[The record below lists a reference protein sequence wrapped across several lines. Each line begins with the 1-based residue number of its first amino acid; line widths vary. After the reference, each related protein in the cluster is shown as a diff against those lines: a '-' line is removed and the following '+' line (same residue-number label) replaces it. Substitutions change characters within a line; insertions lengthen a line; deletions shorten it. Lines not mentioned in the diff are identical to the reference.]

1 MEIIDSKLLN
11 NCFIAELFKFSYIR
25 EDLIKPAYSI
35 ILLLLKL
42 NQQLKTVSNYGESD
56 V

>member
-1 MEIIDSKLLN
+1 VAIIDFKLLN
-11 NCFIAELFKFSYIR
+11 KYFSVELFKFSYIR
-25 EDLIKPAYSI
+25 VDLIRPAYSI